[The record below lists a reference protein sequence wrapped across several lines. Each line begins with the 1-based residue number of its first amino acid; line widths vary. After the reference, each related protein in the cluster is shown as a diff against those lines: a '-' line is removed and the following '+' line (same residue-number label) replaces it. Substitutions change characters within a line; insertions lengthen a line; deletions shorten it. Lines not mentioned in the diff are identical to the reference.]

1 MAESSGSRSL
11 WPLPSPWTPT
21 IAGFHRSRSSSL
33 GFQAGDLPT
42 EPDHQA
48 AQRGHRQTTGK
59 IGQLH
64 DGDLPLLPRS
74 HTRTVPS
81 PPTVTATGRPSNSV
95 HATAVTGS
103 VWPVRGPFGTTVP
116 PPVART
122 AHWVEPNSWARSRV
136 DRDGYLRPPSW
147 RAASAKAKYSK
158 ECIGRRAS
166 FTTCNRYMTF
176 KWTNDLAR
184 LASHHGESAVR
195 GSVAPHVAVEV
206 G

>member
-136 DRDGYLRPPSW
+136 DPRRLPAPPQLA
-147 RAASAKAKYSK
+147 RGFREGKVL
-158 ECIGRRAS
+158 EGVHRRRAS
-166 FTTCNRYMTF
+166 CTSCNR
-176 KWTNDLAR
+176 
-184 LASHHGESAVR
+184 
-195 GSVAPHVAVEV
+195 
-206 G
+206 